1 MGLLGKIGHGL
12 AKTRSLLAGGL
23 RVLLGRRLDEDLLA
37 DLEELLLK
45 ADVGPATASALVSE
59 VRTAWKAG
67 TLRASEEVAPFL
79 RDRVAE
85 RLRSAGDPAL
95 VRAPEPPTVVLVCGV
110 NGSGKT
116 TSVGKLTKFLK
127 DRGSSVVLGAADTFR
142 AAAIEQLA
150 VWSERNGVELVR
162 QAPGADPAAVAFDA
176 ASAARAR
183 RADYLVVDTAGRLHT
198 QKNLMQELEKIRRV
212 VGKAVPGA
220 PHEVLLVLDATNGQ
234 NAVRQ
239 ARQFHEAVGVTGLF
253 VAKLDGTAKGGAIV
267 AVREAVGVP
276 VKLVG
281 TGEGI
286 DDVEPFDPD
295 AFAAALFE
303 ASPA

>member
-1 MGLLGKIGHGL
+1 
-12 AKTRSLLAGGL
+12 
-23 RVLLGRRLDEDLLA
+23 
-37 DLEELLLK
+37 
-45 ADVGPATASALVSE
+45 
-59 VRTAWKAG
+59 
-67 TLRASEEVAPFL
+67 VAPFL

-85 RLRSAGDPAL
+85 RLRSAGGTGLAKAAD
-95 VRAPEPPTVVLVCGV
+95 PPTVVLVCGV

-116 TSVGKLTKFLK
+116 TSVGKLTKLLK
-127 DRGSSVVLGAADTFR
+127 DRGHSVVLGAADTFR

-150 VWSERNGVELVR
+150 IWSERNGVPCIR
-162 QAPGADPAAVAFDA
+162 QVPGADPAAVAFDA
-176 ASAARAR
+176 ASAAKAR

-239 ARQFHEAVGVTGLF
+239 ARLFHEAVGVTGLF

-267 AVREAVGVP
+267 AIREAIDVP

-281 TGEGI
+281 TGEQI
-286 DDVEPFDPD
+286 DDVEVFDPD
-295 AFAAALFE
+295 AFAAALFDV
-303 ASPA
+303 SG

>member
-1 MGLLGKIGHGL
+1 MGLLRGIGRGL
-12 AKTRSLLAGGL
+12 AKTRDLLAGGL
-23 RVLLGRRLDEDLLA
+23 RRLLGRRLDEELLA
-37 DLEELLLK
+37 DLEDLLLK
-45 ADVGPATASALVSE
+45 ADVGPATAKGLVDDL
-59 VRTAWKAG
+59 RAAWKAG
-67 TLRASEEVAPFL
+67 DVTASEEVAPFL
-79 RDRVAE
+79 RDRVAD
-85 RLRSAGDPAL
+85 RLRAAGGTDLARES
-95 VRAPEPPTVVLVCGV
+95 VPPTVILVCGV

-116 TSVGKLTKFLK
+116 TSVGKLTKLLRT
-127 DRGSSVVLGAADTFR
+127 RGHSVVLGAADTFR

-150 VWSERNGVELVR
+150 IWSERNGVPIVR
-162 QAPGADPAAVAFDA
+162 QAQGADPAAVAFDA
-176 ASAARAR
+176 ATAAKAR

-212 VGKAVPGA
+212 LGKAIPGA

-239 ARQFHEAVGVTGLF
+239 AKLFHESVGVTGLF

-267 AVREAVGVP
+267 AIRDAIGVP

-281 TGEGI
+281 TGEQI
-286 DDVEPFDPD
+286 DDVEAFDPD

-303 ASPA
+303 TPPA